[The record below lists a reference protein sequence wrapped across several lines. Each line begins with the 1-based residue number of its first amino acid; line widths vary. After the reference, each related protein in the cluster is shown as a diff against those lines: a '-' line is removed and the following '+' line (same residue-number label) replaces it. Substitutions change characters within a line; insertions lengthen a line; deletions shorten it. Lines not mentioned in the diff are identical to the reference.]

1 MASFERLPDTPA
13 EIAVLIDD
21 QAQHKGIGT
30 LLIEHLADVA
40 RQCGVTQFVADVLA
54 ANTAMIDVIRRLGF
68 AVASRTEDG
77 EDPYRTGTDGR
88 ILNV

>member
-1 MASFERLPDTPA
+1 
-13 EIAVLIDD
+13 
-21 QAQHKGIGT
+21 
-30 LLIEHLADVA
+30 
-40 RQCGVTQFVADVLA
+40 VLA
-54 ANTAMIDVIRRLGF
+54 ANTATIDVIRRLGF